1 LKVSQ
6 IKKNFKA
13 KAYFFCYNFVGVKI
27 LKFKDFMSEL
37 DKDLKNVYLL
47 CGEETFYIDKARE
60 KIFAKLQVEKS
71 DVVTFDFAEKIP
83 LSDIVNAIDSAPL
96 FNPQNV
102 VLVKNANFL
111 SAEGKSERLENVL
124 QFMLETNFV
133 IFIAKSA
140 DKRRKLYKIIS
151 KVGLVLDAEPLR
163 SWQLDEWLN
172 EKLKSIKK
180 VMYGDARK
188 YFLERVGILPEI
200 SLWYLE
206 NELDKISLAI
216 KGNEIKVE
224 HLRRLLTELPEVSN
238 FALTDAIDAKK
249 TKTAVQI
256 LRTGLR
262 DKNKFPLVITVLTN
276 HVRQLLRAKF
286 FIKKGVKGRALG
298 EPLELNPFIAQKV
311 GEKSATYSTKILE
324 EVFLE
329 LADAD
334 FKLKVGRAG
343 IEILEKIVV
352 KLCLR

>member
-1 LKVSQ
+1 M
-6 IKKNFKA
+6 
-13 KAYFFCYNFVGVKI
+13 
-27 LKFKDFMSEL
+27 KFKEFMSEL

-47 CGEETFYIDKARE
+47 TGEENFYIDKARE
-60 KIFAKLQVEKS
+60 KIFERLKVDRNEI
-71 DVVTFDFAEKIP
+71 VTFDCAEKIP
-83 LSDIVNAIDSAPL
+83 LSEVVSAIDSAPL
-96 FNPQNV
+96 FNPKNV
-102 VLVKNANFL
+102 VLVKNANFF
-111 SAEGKSERLENVL
+111 SAEGKSERLESVL
-124 QFMLETNFV
+124 QFMLPTNFV

-140 DKRRKLYKIIS
+140 DKRRRLYKIIS
-151 KVGLVLDAEPLR
+151 KVGAILEADPLR

-172 EKLKSIKK
+172 EKLQSIKK
-180 VMYGDARK
+180 IMYSDARK
-188 YFLERVGILPEI
+188 YFMERVGILPEI

-206 NELDKISLAI
+206 NELDKISLAVRD
-216 KGNEIKVE
+216 KEIKVE

-256 LRTGLR
+256 LRTQLR
-262 DKNKFPLVITVLTN
+262 DRNKFPLVTTILVR

-311 GEKSATYSTKILE
+311 GEKSATYPTELLEKI
-324 EVFLE
+324 FLE

-343 IEILEKIVV
+343 IEILEKIVI